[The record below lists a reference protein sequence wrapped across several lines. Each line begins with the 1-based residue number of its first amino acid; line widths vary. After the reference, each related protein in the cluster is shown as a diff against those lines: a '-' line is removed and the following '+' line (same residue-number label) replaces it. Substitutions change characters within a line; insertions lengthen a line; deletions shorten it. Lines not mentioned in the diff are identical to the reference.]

1 MGSQYR
7 CNRLDDTPSGH
18 GTNMPEITT
27 MMTRSTIVPAV
38 KTNNSL
44 MTKKRISAS
53 QRSTFEGEWD
63 QVTEQWGNGKQA
75 GDTGD

>member
-1 MGSQYR
+1 
-7 CNRLDDTPSGH
+7 
-18 GTNMPEITT
+18 